1 MTREE
6 MRQAKAE
13 KIRQKQLAKEEK
25 KIEIMELKAWNK
37 MVERAKAKGAWI
49 ETNSSN

>member
-6 MRQAKAE
+6 QRKIKEAKQAAKIAARIE
-13 KIRQKQLAKEEK
+13 KREFIKEA
-25 KIEIMELKAWNK
+25 KAWNK

-49 ETNSSN
+49 EDN